1 MHYFDLPDG
10 KLHYSFEGD
19 AGKPVLLLSNSLG
32 TDMSMWESQMES
44 LLGHFR
50 VLRYDTRGHGGSLVT
65 PGPYTMDQLGGDALA
80 LIEGLG
86 IARVH
91 VAGVSLGGMTALW
104 LAAHAPAKVGRIM
117 PSFTSA
123 HIGMPE
129 IWNQRIATAES
140 QGMEPLL
147 DGVLARWFTPD
158 FHTAAPATLSRFRA
172 MLAAQPPAGYAAA
185 CAAVRDMDL
194 RARLKDIAAPTLVA
208 IGLQDLATPPAMGQ
222 AIVAG
227 IAEAQMV
234 ELPCAH
240 IGNVEAR
247 DAYTAA
253 LLSFFKT

>member
-1 MHYFDLPDG
+1 MRYFDLPDG

-32 TDMSMWESQMES
+32 TDMSMWEPQLEA
-44 LLGHFR
+44 LLGRFR
-50 VLRYDTRGHGGSLVT
+50 VLRYDTRGHGKSLVT
-65 PGPYTMDQLGGDALA
+65 PGPYTQLPIGRDALA

-86 IARVH
+86 IERAH
-91 VAGVSLGGMTALW
+91 AAGVSLGGMTALW
-104 LAAHAPAKVGRIM
+104 LAANAPARIGRIM

-123 HIGMPE
+123 QIGMPE
-129 IWNQRIATAES
+129 IWNQRIAIAES
-140 QGMEPLL
+140 QGMQPLL
-147 DGVLARWFTPD
+147 DGVLARWFTAD
-158 FHTAAPATLSRFRA
+158 FHTAAPATLARFRA
-172 MLAAQPPAGYAAA
+172 MLAGQNPAGYAAA

-194 RARLKDIAAPTLVA
+194 RSRLKDIAAPTLGA
-208 IGLQDLATPPAMGQ
+208 IGLHDLATPPAMGQ

-227 IAEAQMV
+227 IAGAKGI

-253 LLSFFKT
+253 LLDFMTA

>member
-1 MHYFDLPDG
+1 MDRFNLPDG
-10 KLHYSFEGD
+10 SLHYRLEGD

-32 TDMSMWESQMES
+32 TDMTMWEPQIEA

-65 PGPYTMDQLGGDALA
+65 PGPYTMDQLGGDALM

-86 IARVH
+86 IERVH

-104 LAAHAPAKVGRIM
+104 LAANAPAKVGRIL

-140 QGMEPLL
+140 QGMQPLL
-147 DGVLARWFTPD
+147 DGVLARWFTPQ
-158 FHTAAPATLSRFRA
+158 FHAAAPATLARFRA
-172 MLAAQPPAGYAAA
+172 MLGGQNPAGYAAA

-194 RARLKDIAAPTLVA
+194 RARLKDISAPSLVV
-208 IGLQDLATPPAMGQ
+208 IGQHDLATPPAMGH
-222 AIVAG
+222 AIAAG
-227 IAEAQMV
+227 IADAKTA

-247 DAYTAA
+247 DAYTSLLLDFLAA
-253 LLSFFKT
+253 